1 MVSSFTAIRF
11 SFSGFGHFA
20 TSCFS
25 AGSSLSAG
33 GFRNALSVN
42 FTSSFG
48 DSHYTLNKEN
58 YFLI

>member
-1 MVSSFTAIRF
+1 MVSRFTAVSLSFTR
-11 SFSGFGHFA
+11 FGHFA

-33 GFRNALSVN
+33 GFRDALSVN
-42 FTSSFG
+42 FTCG
-48 DSHYTLNKEN
+48 LRDSHYILNREN

>member
-1 MVSSFTAIRF
+1 MVSSFTAVSL

-25 AGSSLSAG
+25 ARSSFSAG
-33 GFRNALSVN
+33 GFSDALSVN